1 MKGSES
7 VVREEFPQGRRRR
20 VAGSGGDGSDRFSLF
35 IEGGLTCRLLF
46 VTG

>member
-35 IEGGLTCRLLF
+35 IEGDLTCHLLF